1 MINWFEIP
9 VMDFERARKFYNTVM
24 DFEINEGR
32 FGDWK
37 MGFFPSFE
45 GKVSGAIVTGP
56 GYEPTTKGALIYL
69 NANPDLSVYLARVE
83 ADGGKVT
90 VPKTQISPEIGY
102 RACLTDTE
110 GNRLAL
116 HSQS

>member
-1 MINWFEIP
+1 MVKASFYLSIAHDLNRGLCKGKNWTKPFQRFPRPPDIP
-9 VMDFERARKFYNTVM
+9 
-24 DFEINEGR
+24 
-32 FGDWK
+32 
-37 MGFFPSFE
+37 
-45 GKVSGAIVTGP
+45 GKNLDPIALPIAL
-56 GYEPTTKGALIYL
+56 GALIYL

-83 ADGGKVT
+83 AAGGKVT

-116 HSQS
+116 HSQA